1 MGNPIFLSHGHQR
14 LKHHFW
20 RNWFSA
26 KTAGRMFQGELS
38 GFSAAM
44 HHFHSNMWTVNIIAL
59 DAENPVSLATTSWE
73 SPLMQQ
79 QQQLPASKSVIQ

>member
-1 MGNPIFLSHGHQR
+1 
-14 LKHHFW
+14 
-20 RNWFSA
+20 
-26 KTAGRMFQGELS
+26 MFQGELS

-59 DAENPVSLATTSWE
+59 GAENPVSLPTTSWE

-79 QQQLPASKSVIQ
+79 QQLPASQSVIQDKDIQ